1 MVDGAVNFNTGENVV
16 PLRNVMLMNAL
27 INRVQSRDPDLP
39 GLACFFGPSGYGKTQ
54 AATWNAQ
61 KTRAYWVEV
70 KSTWSRKK
78 FAEMIL
84 RSMAIAPGRTIGDMV
99 EQIGDQL
106 SKSGRPL
113 LIDEADLVAKDGMI
127 GVVRDIYESSQ
138 GTVILIGE
146 ENLPQT
152 LRRWERV
159 HNRMLDWVAAQPA
172 DLREVGL
179 LAAKKC
185 PRLVIEPAVQ
195 QLVLER
201 SQARARRIV
210 VNLRQIAE
218 YALVSGRDV
227 ITEADA
233 AKISFFSGEAPS
245 PRRML

>member
-1 MVDGAVNFNTGENVV
+1 MDGAVNINTGGSVA
-16 PLRNVMLMNAL
+16 PLRNVLLLNAL
-27 INRVQSRDPDLP
+27 INRVQNRDFDLP
-39 GLACFFGPSGYGKTQ
+39 GLACFFGPSGYGKTK

-61 KTRAYWVEV
+61 ETRAYWVEV

-84 RSMAIAPGRTIGDMV
+84 RSMGITPGRTIGDMV

-127 GVVRDIYESSQ
+127 GIIRDIYESSQ

-172 DLREVGL
+172 DLREVKL
-179 LAAKKC
+179 LAEMKC
-185 PRLVIEPAVQ
+185 PGIDVAPEVQ
-195 QLVLER
+195 KLVLEQ

-218 YALVSGRDV
+218 YALSAGKTA
-227 ITEADA
+227 ITMADA
-233 AKISFFSGEAPS
+233 PNITFFSGEAPA
-245 PRRML
+245 PRRGV

>member
-1 MVDGAVNFNTGENVV
+1 MDGAVNINTAGSVA
-16 PLRNVMLMNAL
+16 PLRNVLLLNAL
-27 INRVQSRDPDLP
+27 INRVQNRDFDLP
-39 GLACFFGPSGYGKTQ
+39 GLACFFGPSGYGKTK
-54 AATWNAQ
+54 AAVWNAQ
-61 KTRAYWVEV
+61 ETRAYWVEV

-84 RSMAIAPGRTIGDMV
+84 RSMGITPGRTIGDMV

-127 GVVRDIYESSQ
+127 GVIRDIYESSQ

-152 LRRWERV
+152 IRRWERV

-179 LAAKKC
+179 LAQMKC
-185 PRLVIEPAVQ
+185 PGIEIDQEVLQ
-195 QLVLER
+195 HVLEV

-210 VNLRQIAE
+210 VNLRQISE
-218 YALVSGRDV
+218 WALGNNATAITLSDV
-227 ITEADA
+227 KKIT
-233 AKISFFSGEAPS
+233 FFSGEAPS
-245 PRRML
+245 PRRGV